1 MALDLGELSGSFG
14 IDTNPLK
21 RDLAT
26 GKAQLQGF
34 VGDAEQAGAQ
44 AGDGFGQEFSD
55 TSKAAMAAAGVGIAG
70 ALTYGL
76 TQAMDREAAGGKLVA
91 QLGLS
96 PAQQERLGR
105 VAGTLYAN
113 AYGESFGEVTSAVA
127 AVRGTLDDLGSSKG
141 IRRASAD
148 ALNLAATFE
157 YDVTRSVQ
165 IAGQLI
171 NTGLVKNNKQAFD
184 LITAGSQRVPAAVRE
199 DLLDA
204 ADEYGQ
210 FFATIGYDGREAFRI
225 LVAASEDGMYGLDK
239 TGDALKEFT
248 IRSTDMSTTSR
259 DAYKLL
265 GLDARDMADQ
275 ILAGGDDAQ
284 RATQKIIDALL
295 SIESPS
301 TRANAAIALFGTPL
315 EDLNVREIPAF
326 LRSLQDTKGG
336 MEDVSGAAKRMGDAI
351 GDNASTDFTK
361 LKRGLEKDLVEF
373 MAKDVIP
380 FLRDDFVPAVESVGD
395 AFDSVPSWVWKGT
408 AGGFLGLL
416 AAGKLASG
424 VNTLRTLRGIGGGG
438 TGALST
444 VASMAKPVPVFVT
457 NPGGIPGGGPSSV
470 ARNVGTGA
478 TLATLASTIGKLPK
492 FAPLI
497 PLGLD
502 SAPGQDSLMQQMFG
516 FGFDSKKGDPRL
528 DADSVGGMAE
538 YRAALDQL
546 APAAREALQ
555 ETAAAFKDAEIPAEL
570 KTQIALMGVPE
581 SMREAR
587 ALVEQYNL
595 TPPEK
600 RTLFELLGF
609 ETTMARLS
617 AIDRAANEAAQDRR
631 LQISV
636 EYAANGY
643 ETRGG
648 LQQGGGT
655 KTIAPR
661 TSAERSAAEVPAGQK
676 SLFNIEQIVAADFGD
691 VMRQTTRLHQQAS
704 LGGRPVGMPS

>member
-1 MALDLGELSGSFG
+1 MALDLGELSGTLAL
-14 IDTNPLK
+14 DLNPLK

-26 GKAQLQGF
+26 GKAHLQGF
-34 VGDAEQAGAQ
+34 TGDAEQAGAQ
-44 AGDGFGQEFSD
+44 AGEGFGQEFGD
-55 TSKAAMAAAGVGIAG
+55 KSKAAMAAAGVGIAG

-105 VAGTLYAN
+105 VAGNLYAN
-113 AYGESFGEVTSAVA
+113 AYGESFSDVTTAVA

-157 YDVTRSVQ
+157 YDVGRSVQ

-171 NTGLVKNNKQAFD
+171 NTGLVKNSRQAFD
-184 LITAGSQRVPAAVRE
+184 LITAGSQQVPAAVRE

-210 FFATIGYDGREAFRI
+210 FFATLGYDGKEAFRV
-225 LVAASEDGMYGLDK
+225 LVEASEDGMYGIDK
-239 TGDALKEFT
+239 AGDALKEFT
-248 IRSTDMSTTSR
+248 IRSTDMSTLSR

-295 SIESPS
+295 SLESPS

-336 MEDVSGAAKRMGDAI
+336 MDDVRGAAKDMDKALGDTA
-351 GDNASTDFTK
+351 ATDFTK

-380 FLRDDFVPAVESVGD
+380 FLRDDFVPTVESVGD

-424 VNTLRTLRGIGGGG
+424 VNSLRTLRGIGSGG

-457 NPGGIPGGGPSSV
+457 NPGGIPGGGPSAV
-470 ARNVGTGA
+470 ARNVGTGL
-478 TLATLASTIGKLPK
+478 TVGTLASTIGKLPK
-492 FAPLI
+492 WAPYT
-497 PLGLD
+497 PVGLG
-502 SAPGQDSLMQQMFG
+502 SAPGQDSLMREIFG
-516 FGFDSKKGDPRL
+516 FGFKGSDDARMSPENVGSYDDYKAML
-528 DADSVGGMAE
+528 DEM
-538 YRAALDQL
+538 

-555 ETAAAFKDAEIPAEL
+555 ETAAAFKAAEIPSEL
-570 KTQIALMGVPE
+570 KTQIALMGVPQ

-600 RTLFELLGF
+600 RTFFELLGF

-655 KTIAPR
+655 KTIRPR
-661 TSAERSAAEVPAGQK
+661 TSTERSAAEVPAGQK
-676 SLFNIEQIVAADFGD
+676 AMFNIEQIVAADFGD
-691 VMRQTTRLHQQAS
+691 VMRQTTRLAQQAS
-704 LGGRPVGMPS
+704 LGGSPVGMTQ